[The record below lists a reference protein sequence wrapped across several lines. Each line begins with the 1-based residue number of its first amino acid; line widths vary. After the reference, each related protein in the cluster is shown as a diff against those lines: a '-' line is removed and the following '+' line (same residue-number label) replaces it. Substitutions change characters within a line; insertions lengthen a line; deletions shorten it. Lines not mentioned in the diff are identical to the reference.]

1 MDQGLGSQETNMIN
15 NDRDSSKIDENSNGN
30 HSQNLA
36 TNGNQSFHQPHSM
49 THPPIPT
56 HHQPTLSTLT
66 HPSYQ
71 TQKLVT
77 KVPQRELSNKSRSK

>member
-56 HHQPTLSTLT
+56 HPPPTYPLYPNPKISD
-66 HPSYQ
+66 
-71 TQKLVT
+71 

>member
-15 NDRDSSKIDENSNGN
+15 NDRDSSKIDENSNGS

-36 TNGNQSFHQPHSM
+36 INRNQSFHQPHSM

-56 HHQPTLSTLT
+56 HHQPTLSTK
-66 HPSYQ
+66 P
-71 TQKLVT
+71 K
-77 KVPQRELSNKSRSK
+77 N